1 MLPLFLHSGP
11 PKSSILPEVKIY
23 LRYFPLLNKKLVV
36 KLLFKELGMMII
48 ICLRW
53 GAVVLVLAES
63 VDVVDN
69 GCGGGGDYAS
79 QRVEA
84 VDICPQMMMSMC
96 SQELLHFPVKFQEL
110 TFVPL
115 DDSK

>member
-1 MLPLFLHSGP
+1 
-11 PKSSILPEVKIY
+11 
-23 LRYFPLLNKKLVV
+23 
-36 KLLFKELGMMII
+36 MII
-48 ICLRW
+48 ICLLW

-63 VDVVDN
+63 VEVIDDE
-69 GCGGGGDYAS
+69 CGGGGDNAS

-84 VDICPQMMMSMC
+84 VDVCPRMMMSMC
-96 SQELLHFPVKFQEL
+96 SQELLRFPVKFQEL